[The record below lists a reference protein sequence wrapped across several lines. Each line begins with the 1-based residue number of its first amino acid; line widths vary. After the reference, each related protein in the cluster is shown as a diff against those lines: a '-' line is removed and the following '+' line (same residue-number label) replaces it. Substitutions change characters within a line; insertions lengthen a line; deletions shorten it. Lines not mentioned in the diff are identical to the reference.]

1 MTCTH
6 VIQVNVS
13 SDQITVVVMVIF
25 WLGCV
30 LLKIYLAIAL
40 HSILH
45 MFHGDGIQVGVVRDL
60 QKTTS
65 CQRHPSANHTPQVD
79 DDEGLNHLQQ
89 QEST

>member
-1 MTCTH
+1 MTCTD

-13 SDQITVVVMVIF
+13 SGQITVVVMVIF

-30 LLKIYLAIAL
+30 LLKICLLFIL
-40 HSILH
+40 SSICF
-45 MFHGDGIQVGVVRDL
+45 MGDGIQVGVVRDL

-65 CQRHPSANHTPQVD
+65 CQGRPSANHSPQAD
-79 DDEGLNHLQQ
+79 GDEGLSHLQQ